1 MKILASSIESI
12 PPNGATTMRLL
23 NTCFAEPLDDENLNM
38 ASSTRKMLPTKRRL
52 SPLLHD
58 ESKDD
63 GFFDESTPKKSRQN
77 SPSEGRQLFSFPKIF
92 QDSVHGPISLDPV
105 LVAIIDTPQF
115 QRLRDIKQL
124 GVGYWVFPG
133 ACHNRFEHC
142 IGTSYLCG
150 EMLTTL
156 RHLHQDVYKDPIDIT
171 DKDILCV
178 KIAGLCH
185 DLGHGPFS
193 HLFDGPFFKR
203 CKNFD
208 QENKWTHEQGSC
220 DLFDYMIEKNQR
232 VRKVL
237 QENGIGEFETDLI
250 KAMIR
255 GENKEIKTNYRDQ
268 SLQKQFLFEIV
279 SNKATG
285 IDCDKFDYFARDTHH
300 AGIRNSFDFNRYFKN
315 VRILPVKNDEGKE
328 ELRICARDK
337 EESNLYELFHIRWTL
352 HRQVYQHKT
361 TQIVEEFLVQAM
373 LLSDEKFGISTSVKN
388 MEEYTLMTDSIFY
401 RILCLNDEDDDIKK
415 AQEFLRRI
423 QKRDLYRFCGEI
435 NPKIVENEENEFS
448 SSQKILSEEEVANE
462 IAAFD
467 DDVSEDEIFVSQS
480 VFNFGKK
487 DKNPLIEMNYFG
499 KNGKLKKR
507 QLTELSSSL
516 PRNFEESYIR
526 VFCKAP
532 EKFLKIRKAFYRW
545 CKNNGYVTS
554 SDSE

>member
-1 MKILASSIESI
+1 MKPKLNEQLLQEHS
-12 PPNGATTMRLL
+12 TM
-23 NTCFAEPLDDENLNM
+23 TW
-38 ASSTRKMLPTKRRL
+38 
-52 SPLLHD
+52 
-58 ESKDD
+58 
-63 GFFDESTPKKSRQN
+63 KS
-77 SPSEGRQLFSFPKIF
+77 FH
-92 QDSVHGPISLDPV
+92 DSVHGTIMLHPV

-133 ACHNRFEHC
+133 ACHNRFEHS

-156 RHLHQDVYKDPIDIT
+156 KYLHQHVYKDPIDIT

-208 QENKWTHEQGSC
+208 KEEKWTHEQGSC
-220 DLFDYMIEKNQR
+220 ELFDYMIKQNEG
-232 VRKVL
+232 VRENL
-237 QENGIGEFETDLI
+237 LENGIGEHEKKLI
-250 KAMIR
+250 KAMIL
-255 GENKEIKTNYRDQ
+255 GENKEIKTNYRGQ

-315 VRILPVKNDEGKE
+315 VRILPVKNDEEKM

-361 TQIVEEFLVQAM
+361 VQNVEELLVRAM
-373 LLSDEKFGISTSVKN
+373 LLADEKFGISSSVKD
-388 MEEYTLMTDSIFY
+388 MEKCTLMTDSIFY
-401 RILCLNDEDDDIKK
+401 RILCLNTDDKDDIQK
-415 AQEFLRRI
+415 AQELLRRI
-423 QKRDLYRFCGEI
+423 QKRDLYDFCGEI
-435 NPKIVENEENEFS
+435 NQNIVNDNLGEDV
-448 SSQKILSEEEVANE
+448 LSKTAEKLGV
-462 IAAFD
+462 D
-467 DDVSEDEIFVSQS
+467 KKDIFVRKST
-480 VFNFGKK
+480 FNFGKGIE
-487 DKNPLIEMNYFG
+487 NPLKEMKFCDKYGAETKPQVSN
-499 KNGKLKKR
+499 
-507 QLTELSSSL
+507 LSSLL
-516 PRNFEESYIR
+516 PRSFEESRIR
-526 VFCKAP
+526 IYCKTKGQ
-532 EKFLKIRKAFYRW
+532 EKKINEAV
-545 CKNNGYVTS
+545 KNLPMDQT
-554 SDSE
+554 